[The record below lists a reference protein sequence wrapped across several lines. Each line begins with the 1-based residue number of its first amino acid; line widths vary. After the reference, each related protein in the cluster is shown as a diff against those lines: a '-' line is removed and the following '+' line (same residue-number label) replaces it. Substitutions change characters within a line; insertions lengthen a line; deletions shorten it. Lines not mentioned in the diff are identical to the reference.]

1 MTTPP
6 IPPQHQAMFARITQG
21 PAPYRRGPD
30 ENVRCPACGKYSEP
44 DATYCDQCG
53 THLPPPSPTKPYVRG
68 PGEDIR
74 CPSCQKYNAGDAR
87 YCAQCGNKLP
97 ATAFEIAP
105 NPSNAGNPPQPP
117 PAMPAAGPYPTPP
130 APPATG

>member
-44 DATYCDQCG
+44 DARYCDQCG
-53 THLPPPSPTKPYVRG
+53 AALPEKPTKPYVQG
-68 PGEDIR
+68 PGEDIQ
-74 CPSCQKYNAGDAR
+74 CPLCKKYNAGDAR
-87 YCAQCGNKLP
+87 YCAQCGAKLP
-97 ATAFEIAP
+97 ASAFDIN
-105 NPSNAGNPPQPP
+105 NPETGQGPPQPSGP
-117 PAMPAAGPYPTPP
+117 SQMPYPTPQ
-130 APPATG
+130 PPTGNGGT